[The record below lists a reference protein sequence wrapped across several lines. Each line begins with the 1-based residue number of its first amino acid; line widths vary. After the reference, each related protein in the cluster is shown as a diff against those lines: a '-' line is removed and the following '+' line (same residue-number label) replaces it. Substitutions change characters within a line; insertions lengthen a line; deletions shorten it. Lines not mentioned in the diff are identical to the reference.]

1 MLLGHEHPGRRRLW
15 VYLLAG
21 AVVFA
26 GMVAAVAVRYGIR
39 EPGERIVLLRVI
51 EVVLALCVVPL
62 HVWFSRHVRRLPIYG
77 RAVWVDRWLLA
88 GLAVGLCGLYSP
100 TSHWWVAYDITASV
114 GLVVYLWRLQALV
127 ARLLHRPGLLLPVSF
142 ALMIAAC
149 TLLLKL
155 PRATP
160 VGQSIGWIDALF
172 TATSAVCVTGLIVRD
187 TATQFTPF
195 GQTIIG
201 VFIQLGGLGIMS
213 FGAVLA
219 ALLGSRMSLRENVS
233 LSQMLIDQPLA
244 RLVSFTRFVVLATL
258 AIELLGAL
266 LMMPMWHAPMP
277 LGERFGRS
285 LFHSVSA
292 FCNAGF
298 ALQTDS
304 LEGYRFNVLTHLVFI
319 PLIVIGGIGF
329 PVLDNLRSVLM
340 HRLSR
345 RRRVLG
351 GWDRDHVNL
360 EGARLTLHTKV
371 VLTNTA
377 GLYLLRVGA
386 IATSQMMP
394 YVHDRLN

>member
-1 MLLGHEHPGRRRLW
+1 
-15 VYLLAG
+15 
-21 AVVFA
+21 
-26 GMVAAVAVRYGIR
+26 
-39 EPGERIVLLRVI
+39 
-51 EVVLALCVVPL
+51 
-62 HVWFSRHVRRLPIYG
+62 
-77 RAVWVDRWLLA
+77 
-88 GLAVGLCGLYSP
+88 
-100 TSHWWVAYDITASV
+100 
-114 GLVVYLWRLQALV
+114 
-127 ARLLHRPGLLLPVSF
+127 
-142 ALMIAAC
+142 MIAAC

-201 VFIQLGGLGIMS
+201 VFIQLGGLGIMI
-213 FGAVLA
+213 FGAVFA

-233 LSQMLIDQPLA
+233 LSQMLSDQPLA

-304 LEGYRFNVLTHLVFI
+304 LEGYRFNVLTHHRPSGAGQSAQRVDASPVAPPPGARRLG
-319 PLIVIGGIGF
+319 PRSCQPRRGAADAAHEGGADDHGRAV
-329 PVLDNLRSVLM
+329 PV
-340 HRLSR
+340 R
-345 RRRVLG
+345 RG
-351 GWDRDHVNL
+351 GDRDIAVDALRARPFQPRDDGERPRAAAAERGRGGRDAGGCELHVRHVAH
-360 EGARLTLHTKV
+360 GGV
-371 VLTNTA
+371 
-377 GLYLLRVGA
+377 
-386 IATSQMMP
+386 
-394 YVHDRLN
+394 